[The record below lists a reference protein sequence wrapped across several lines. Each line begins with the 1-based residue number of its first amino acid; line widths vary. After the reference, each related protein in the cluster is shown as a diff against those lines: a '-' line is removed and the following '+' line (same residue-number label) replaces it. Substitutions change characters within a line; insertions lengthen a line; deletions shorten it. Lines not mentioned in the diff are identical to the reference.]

1 VPVTETSQQPQP
13 TSTIDTANLRRSE
26 AALRSE
32 QVRVTGYRVELDLTG
47 AKDPAQP
54 SYPST
59 TTIEFTSTMETT
71 FLDFIGPRVRSVTV
85 NGWQIDAAASFDGNR
100 IQLTG
105 LTGSNIVT
113 VVADAAYSRSGEGL
127 HRFVDPADG
136 ETYLYTQ
143 YEPADAR
150 RVFANFEQPDLKAPF
165 TFVVHAPA
173 AWRVHSNQAVATESR
188 EGGVQHVEF
197 APTLPMSTYITNIT
211 AGPYHCVQ
219 DHWST
224 TFPDGSSLEVPLAV
238 LCRASLAEHLDADA
252 IFEVTRQGLDFFHE
266 AFGYPYPWGKYDQ
279 AFVPEYNLGAME
291 NPGCVTFTEH
301 YVYRSAATE
310 SQYAAR
316 ANTILHERAHMWF
329 GDLVTMR
336 WWDDLWLKE
345 SFADYMGAHAS
356 AVATRFTDAWT
367 SFASNRKAWAYL
379 QDQLPTTH
387 PIVADI
393 ADLEAAKQNFDG
405 ITYAKGASVLKQ
417 LVAYVGVDAFFA
429 GARSYFRDHEYAN
442 TTLPDL
448 LVALE
453 DASGR
458 ELRTWSSQW
467 LETAGIGTLTPEL
480 ELTAEGTIG
489 SLAIRQE
496 SVDPTT
502 GAQALR
508 PHRLA
513 VGLYAVS
520 DGRLTRSHRLELDVT
535 GGRTEVT
542 EAVGLPAP
550 DLVLVNDDDLTY
562 GKVRLDDRS
571 LATAREHLS
580 TAESSLSRALLWSAL
595 WNAARDAVLPAGD
608 YLQIALEQGPLE
620 PDAGVLRDVLTC
632 ARTAVERY
640 LPIAV
645 RPQARDRLLEVA
657 WRELDASEPGSDA
670 QLVWARTVAAVA
682 ATCDSGRARLR
693 SLLEG
698 TEQVEGLTVD
708 PDLRWGLWQALA
720 ATGHATAAELDAE
733 LQRDRTA
740 SGATHHVAALAGRPD
755 AAVKARAWT
764 ALTDSDELT
773 NEHVSATIAGFT
785 QPLHGDLTAAYTDRY
800 FEDLRRFWSER
811 SIEIATRL
819 VRGLYPGH
827 QDLTDGQRPED
838 HPVVARSQRW
848 LDANPDAPAALR
860 RLVVEQQDHLERALR
875 AQATAAAP

>member
-1 VPVTETSQQPQP
+1 VTETSQQPQP

-47 AKDPAQP
+47 AKDLGQRT
-54 SYPST
+54 YPST
-59 TTIEFTSTMETT
+59 TTVEFTSTMETT

-85 NGWQIDAAASFDGNR
+85 NGSEADAAASFDGNR
-100 IQLTG
+100 IRLTG
-105 LTGSNIVT
+105 LSGSNVVT
-113 VVADAAYSRSGEGL
+113 IAADAAYSRSGEGL

-173 AWRVHSNQAVATESR
+173 GWRVHSNQSAAAESTE
-188 EGGVQHVEF
+188 GDVQHVEF
-197 APTLPMSTYITNIT
+197 VPTLPMPTYISNVT
-211 AGPYHCVQ
+211 AGPYHCVH
-219 DHWST
+219 DRWST
-224 TFPDGSSLEVPLAV
+224 TLDDGSILEIPLAA

-252 IFEVTRQGLDFFHE
+252 IFEVTKQGLDFFHE
-266 AFGYPYPWGKYDQ
+266 AFDYPYPWGKYDQ

-301 YVYRSAATE
+301 YVFRSAATE
-310 SQYAAR
+310 SQYAGR
-316 ANTILHERAHMWF
+316 ANTILHEMAHMWF

-356 AVATRFTDAWT
+356 AEATRFTDAWT

-429 GARSYFRDHEYAN
+429 GSRSYFRDHAYAN

-448 LVALE
+448 LTALE
-453 DASGR
+453 AASGR
-458 ELRTWSSQW
+458 DLRTWSSRW
-467 LETAGIGTLTPEL
+467 LETAGISTLTPQL
-480 ELTAEGTIG
+480 ELAGDGTIA
-489 SLAIRQE
+489 SLTVRQE
-496 SVDPTT
+496 STDPTT
-502 GAQALR
+502 GEQVLR

-520 DGRLTRSHRLELDVT
+520 DATLTRTHRLELDVI
-535 GGRTEVT
+535 GERTEVA
-542 EAVGLPAP
+542 EAVGLAAP

-562 GKVRLDDRS
+562 GKVRLDERS
-571 LATAREHLS
+571 LDAARQHLATV
-580 TAESSLSRALLWSAL
+580 ESSLSRALLWSAL
-595 WNAARDAVLPAGD
+595 WNATRDAALPAVD
-608 YLQIALEQGPLE
+608 YLEIALAQGPRE
-620 PDAGVLRDVLTC
+620 PDAGVLRDVLAC

-640 LPIAV
+640 LPGAE
-645 RPQARDRLLEVA
+645 RPGARAHLLEVA
-657 WRELDASEPGSDA
+657 WHELGASEPESDA
-670 QLVWARTVAAVA
+670 QLVWARTVAGVA
-682 ATCDSGRARLR
+682 ATCPSGRDRIR
-693 SLLEG
+693 GLLEG
-698 TEQVEGLTVD
+698 TKQIDGLAVD
-708 PDLRWGLWQALA
+708 PDLRWGLWQARA
-720 ATGHATAAELDAE
+720 ATGDATAAQLDAE
-733 LQRDRTA
+733 LERDRTA

-755 AAVKARAWT
+755 PDVKATAWS
-764 ALTDSDELT
+764 ALTESDELT
-773 NEHVSATIAGFT
+773 NEHVSATITGVA
-785 QPLHGDLTAAYTDRY
+785 QPLHGDLTDAYTGRY
-800 FEDLRRFWSER
+800 FEGLRRFWSGR
-811 SIEIATRL
+811 SIAIATRL

-827 QDLTDGQRPED
+827 QDLADGQRPED
-838 HPVVARSQRW
+838 HPVVRQSQGW
-848 LDANPDAPAALR
+848 LDANVDAPSALR

-875 AQATAAAP
+875 AQAATRHT